1 MRFDVL
7 QICPTMISGVGSQ
20 QYEVVTNDDGAVIE
34 VRGCTHPDEGICM
47 YYMIFFRNGWF
58 SLILALVF
66 KLYDYIGLRQIF
78 HNDRCMY

>member
-1 MRFDVL
+1 MCFDVL

-47 YYMIFFRNGWF
+47 YYTIFF
-58 SLILALVF
+58 
-66 KLYDYIGLRQIF
+66 
-78 HNDRCMY
+78 